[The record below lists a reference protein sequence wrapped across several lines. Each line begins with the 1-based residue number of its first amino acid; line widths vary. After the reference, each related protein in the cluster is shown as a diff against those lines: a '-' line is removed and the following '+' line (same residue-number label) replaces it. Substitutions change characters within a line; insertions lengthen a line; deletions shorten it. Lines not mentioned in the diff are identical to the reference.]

1 MSEEEAVRVGEA
13 FTRSLE
19 LLPGERVLRES
30 RVNRERLFMDVLGLL
45 YLTNQ
50 RLIFLPYLY
59 TLSWSPVI
67 VDLTAVESFGSAT
80 LPWYRSISNLFT
92 STSWYVKVRKR
103 IHVFSSMSGSEDR
116 DSWLTAV
123 SSVANVP
130 IGRPR
135 AF

>member
-1 MSEEEAVRVGEA
+1 MVS
-13 FTRSLE
+13 
-19 LLPGERVLRES
+19 
-30 RVNRERLFMDVLGLL
+30 RERLFVEVLGLL
-45 YLTNQ
+45 HLTNQ

-59 TLSWSPVI
+59 TLSWSPII
-67 VDLTAVESFGSAT
+67 VDLGAIESVGSAT
-80 LPWYRSISNLFT
+80 MPWYRSISNLFT

-103 IHVFSSMSGSEDR
+103 VHFFSSMSGSGDR

-130 IGRPR
+130 IGQPR

>member
-1 MSEEEAVRVGEA
+1 MPRVGKA
-13 FTRSLE
+13 FSRSLE
-19 LLPGERVLRES
+19 LLPGESVLRQS
-30 RVNRERLFMDVLGLL
+30 MVGRERLLMEVLGLL
-45 YLTNQ
+45 YLTNR

-59 TLSWSPVI
+59 TLSWSPLI
-67 VDLTAVESFGSAT
+67 VDLGAIESVGPAT
-80 LPWYRSISNLFT
+80 IPWYRSISNLFT

>member
-1 MSEEEAVRVGEA
+1 MVS
-13 FTRSLE
+13 
-19 LLPGERVLRES
+19 
-30 RVNRERLFMDVLGLL
+30 RERLFVEVLGML

-50 RLIFLPYLY
+50 RLIFCPYLY
-59 TLSWSPVI
+59 TLAWSPII
-67 VDLTAVESFGSAT
+67 VDLGAIESVGSAT
-80 LPWYRSISNLFT
+80 MPWYRSISNLFT

-103 IHVFSSMSGSEDR
+103 VHFFSSISGSDDS

-130 IGRPR
+130 IGQPR

>member
-1 MSEEEAVRVGEA
+1 MVSR
-13 FTRSLE
+13 
-19 LLPGERVLRES
+19 ERVF
-30 RVNRERLFMDVLGLL
+30 VVALGVL

-50 RLIFLPYLY
+50 RLIFCPYLY
-59 TLSWSPVI
+59 TLAWSPII
-67 VDLTAVESFGSAT
+67 VDLGAIQSVGSAT

-103 IHVFSSMSGSEDR
+103 VYFFTSLSGVDGR
-116 DSWLTAV
+116 HDWVTAV

-130 IGRPR
+130 IGQPR